1 MLSPIQ
7 LDTLRIDAGKPFVI
21 VDLIDK
27 DSKGED
33 VKIFLTVKDME
44 ILTKYFEYAKDCLD
58 I

>member
-21 VDLIDK
+21 VDLVDK
-27 DSKGED
+27 DGKGDD

-44 ILTKYFEYAKDCLD
+44 VLTKYFEYAKDCLD